1 LIHAE
6 VSVYPMGTNTTS
18 ASFYIA
24 KGIEAIKNLEGLR
37 YEVNPMGTL
46 LESEN
51 VDKIFEASKRIT
63 EAIHN
68 LGVQRV
74 EVVLKIDSRKDK
86 DSKLEEKMES
96 LKLPTVD
103 YWNLLTKDCKL
114 RTWSAILVGII
125 AYPVVLFIVLIILF
139 CETFKWILFKD

>member
-24 KGIEAIKNLEGLR
+24 KGIEAIQNIEGVR
-37 YEVNPMGTL
+37 YEINPMGTL
-46 LESEN
+46 LEAKN
-51 VDKIFEASKRIT
+51 IDKIFEASKRIT

-86 DSKLEEKMES
+86 DSKLEEKLES
-96 LKLPTVD
+96 LKKYLKT
-103 YWNLLTKDCKL
+103 
-114 RTWSAILVGII
+114 S
-125 AYPVVLFIVLIILF
+125 
-139 CETFKWILFKD
+139 

>member
-24 KGIEAIKNLEGLR
+24 KGIEAIQSLDGIR
-37 YEVNPMGTL
+37 FEVNAMGTL

-51 VDKIFEASKRIT
+51 VDKIFEASKRIM

-68 LGVQRV
+68 SGVQRV

-86 DSKLEEKMES
+86 NSKLEEKLES
-96 LKLPTVD
+96 LQKYL
-103 YWNLLTKDCKL
+103 KSK
-114 RTWSAILVGII
+114 
-125 AYPVVLFIVLIILF
+125 
-139 CETFKWILFKD
+139 

>member
-1 LIHAE
+1 MIHAE
-6 VSVYPMGTNTTS
+6 VSVYPMGTKTTS

-24 KGIEAIKNLEGLR
+24 KGIEAIQNIEGLR

-51 VDKIFEASKRIT
+51 VDKIYEDSKIIT

-86 DSKLEEKMES
+86 DSTLEEKLES
-96 LKLPTVD
+96 LKKHL
-103 YWNLLTKDCKL
+103 KSK
-114 RTWSAILVGII
+114 
-125 AYPVVLFIVLIILF
+125 
-139 CETFKWILFKD
+139 

>member
-1 LIHAE
+1 MIHAE

-24 KGIEAIKNLEGLR
+24 KGIEAIQSLDGVR
-37 YEVNPMGTL
+37 FEVNAMGTL

-51 VDKIFEASKRIT
+51 VDKIFEASKRIM

-68 LGVQRV
+68 SGVQRV

-86 DSKLEEKMES
+86 DSKLEDKLES
-96 LKLPTVD
+96 LQKYL
-103 YWNLLTKDCKL
+103 KSK
-114 RTWSAILVGII
+114 
-125 AYPVVLFIVLIILF
+125 
-139 CETFKWILFKD
+139 

>member
-24 KGIEAIKNLEGLR
+24 KGIEAIQSLDGVHF
-37 YEVNPMGTL
+37 EVNAMGTL

-51 VDKIFEASKRIT
+51 VDKIFEASKRIMD
-63 EAIHN
+63 AIHN
-68 LGVQRV
+68 SGVQRV

-86 DSKLEEKMES
+86 DSKLEEKLES
-96 LKLPTVD
+96 LQKYL
-103 YWNLLTKDCKL
+103 KSK
-114 RTWSAILVGII
+114 
-125 AYPVVLFIVLIILF
+125 
-139 CETFKWILFKD
+139 

>member
-1 LIHAE
+1 MIHAE

-24 KGIEAIKNLEGLR
+24 KGIEAIQSLDGIR
-37 YEVNPMGTL
+37 FEVNAMGTL

-51 VDKIFEASKRIT
+51 VDKIFEASKRIM

-68 LGVQRV
+68 SGVQRV

-86 DSKLEEKMES
+86 DSKLEDKLES
-96 LKLPTVD
+96 LQKYL
-103 YWNLLTKDCKL
+103 KSK
-114 RTWSAILVGII
+114 
-125 AYPVVLFIVLIILF
+125 
-139 CETFKWILFKD
+139 